1 MHNMHK
7 SNEDEMNRN
16 AFKLFYVLT
25 LIVLVTACSSPE
37 EKAEKYYQKG
47 MALLDSD
54 PEKAKL
60 EFQNALQMKKNMT
73 KAMYGLALVSE
84 RKGDWK
90 ATFGLM
96 SQVVDQNPNHV
107 EALIKTGQIL
117 LAGGKID
124 MALER
129 SNKAL
134 ALDKDNVQALNLQA
148 AVQLKLNNTQ
158 SAIDFANKTL
168 AKDPKNQDAYVILA
182 SERIVAKDDAKAV
195 EYLDKALA
203 INEKSLPIQLL
214 RIKALENQSKKEDA
228 EKSFEKVVKLFPN
241 DAFSRKSYAQYL
253 MKYNRKD
260 DAEKQMRAIAQ
271 SSPKSLQAKLDVVN
285 FLIATKGIQAG
296 QLELESLVKNDPS
309 NYDLSFSLVNLYQVL
324 KNSEG
329 EDKLLEKIANT
340 AGNGPEGLKA
350 RALKAGKLV
359 RLGKKEEARKIVN
372 EILAIDQRNEPALT
386 LKAGFEIE
394 AKNYDAAIV
403 DLRTILRDNPDFSK
417 AALMLAWA
425 HESSG
430 SEELADEQY
439 LKAFVS
445 SKYKSEFGMPYHAF
459 LMRHKHPER
468 AEKILEQMAE
478 SNPKD
483 ATALRALAQVKI
495 QKGDYVAAQNLADQA
510 KQLGGNNTLSDQI
523 LGAIAAEQKDVEGTL
538 AAFKRAYAENP
549 KDSQPIMAIVRT
561 YVQAGRMDEAITFVN
576 SVIKDNPT
584 NLDAKLMLGQIYIN
598 KADYSKANTIFSEVI
613 QSAPNNPIGYQQLA
627 ASQQASKQYAEAEK
641 TVASGLQAAP
651 NDFGLKLIQAG
662 VFEMNHK
669 IEEAIKVYDEVIKA
683 RPDSEVVANNLAS
696 LLTDYRQ
703 DAASF
708 KRAYEISKPF
718 KDSQIPQFLDTFGW
732 AAFKAGKNDE
742 AEVAL
747 KAAVTKLPESAVF
760 HYHLAKIYI
769 ANGNTLGAKQSLQ
782 NAIKYSEKGPFADK
796 DAALALLKTL

>member
-1 MHNMHK
+1 MSHYIY
-7 SNEDEMNRN
+7 
-16 AFKLFYVLT
+16 KLFYILT
-25 LIVLVTACSSPE
+25 LVAFISACSSPE

-47 MALLDSD
+47 MELLKTD

-96 SQVVDQNPNHV
+96 SKVVEQDPNHI

-148 AVQLKLNNTQ
+148 AVQLKLNNAQ
-158 SAIDFANKTL
+158 GAIDYANKTL
-168 AKDPKNQDAYVILA
+168 LKDANNQDAFVILA
-182 SERIVAKDDAKAV
+182 SERIAAKDDAKAV

-203 INEKSLPIQLL
+203 INEKVLPIQLL
-214 RIKALENQSKKEDA
+214 RIKALENQSKQADA
-228 EKSFEKVVKLFPN
+228 EKSFENVVKLFPN

-253 MKYNRKD
+253 MKYNRVD
-260 DAEKQMRAIAQ
+260 DAEKQMRAIVQ
-271 SSPKSLQAKLDVVN
+271 NSPKSMQAKLDVVN

-296 QLELESLVKNDPS
+296 QKELETLVKNEPK

-324 KNSEG
+324 KNSDG
-329 EDKLLEKIANT
+329 EDKLLDSIAKE
-340 AGNGPEGLKA
+340 AGESPEGLKA
-350 RALKAGKLV
+350 RAFKAGKLA
-359 RLGKKEEARKIVN
+359 RLGKKEEAKKIV
-372 EILAIDQRNEPALT
+372 EEVLAIDKRNEPALT
-386 LKAGFEIE
+386 LKAGFEID

-417 AALMLAWA
+417 ASLMLAYA

-439 LKAFVS
+439 LKAFVT
-445 SKYKSEFGMPYHAF
+445 SKFKSEFGIPYHAF

-468 AEKILEQMAE
+468 AEKVLEQMADA
-478 SNPKD
+478 NPKD
-483 ATALRALAQVKI
+483 AVALRNLAQVKI
-495 QKGDYVAAQNLADQA
+495 QKGDYIGAQKLADQA

-523 LGAIAAEQKDVEGTL
+523 LGAIAAGQKDVEGTL

-549 KDSQPIMAIVRT
+549 KDTQPIIAIVRT
-561 YVQAGRMDEAITFVN
+561 YVQAGRVDEAIAFANT
-576 SVIKDNPT
+576 VIKDNPT
-584 NLDAKLMLGQIYIN
+584 NLDAKLMLGQIYL
-598 KADYSKANTIFSEVI
+598 SKSNYQQANVIFSEVI
-613 QSAPNNPIGYQQLA
+613 QAAPNNPVAYQQLA
-627 ASQQASKQYAEAEK
+627 ASQQANKQFADAEK
-641 TVASGLQAAP
+641 TILNGLSAVP

-669 IEEAIKVYDEVIKA
+669 IDEAIKVYDELIKV

-703 DAASF
+703 DDASF
-708 KRAYEISKPF
+708 KRAYEVSKPF

-732 AAFKAGKNDE
+732 AAHKAGKNDE
-742 AEVAL
+742 AEVSL
-747 KAAVTKLPESAVF
+747 KAAVAKLPDAAVF
-760 HYHLAKIYI
+760 HYHLAKVYA
-769 ANGNTLGAKQSLQ
+769 ANGNTLSAKQSLQ
-782 NAIKYSEKGPFADK
+782 NAIKLSENAPFAEK

>member
-1 MHNMHK
+1 
-7 SNEDEMNRN
+7 MNRSIC
-16 AFKLFYVLT
+16 KLFYILT
-25 LIVLVTACSSPE
+25 LVAFISACSSPE

-47 MALLDSD
+47 MELLKSD
-54 PEKAKL
+54 PDKAKL
-60 EFQNALQMKKNMT
+60 EFQNALQIKKNMT

-96 SQVVDQNPNHV
+96 TQVVEQDPNHI

-124 MALER
+124 LALER

-148 AVQLKLNNTQ
+148 AVQLKLNNAKG
-158 SAIDFANKTL
+158 AIEYANKTL
-168 AKDPKNQDAYVILA
+168 LKDANNQDAFVILA
-182 SERIVAKDDAKAV
+182 SERIAAKDDEKAV

-214 RIKALENQSKKEDA
+214 RIKVLENQRKQAEA
-228 EKSFEKVVKLFPN
+228 EKSFEKVVKLFP
-241 DAFSRKSYAQYL
+241 DDSFSRKSFAQYL
-253 MKYNRKD
+253 MKYNRVD
-260 DAEKQMRAIAQ
+260 DAEKQMRAIVQ
-271 SSPKSLQAKLDVVN
+271 NSPTSMQAKLDLVN
-285 FLIATKGIQAG
+285 FLIATQGIQVG
-296 QLELESLVKNDPS
+296 QKELEKLVKNDPK

-324 KNSEG
+324 KNSDG
-329 EDKLLEKIANT
+329 EDKLLESIAKE
-340 AGNGPEGLKA
+340 AGKSPEGLKA
-350 RALKAGKLV
+350 RSFTAGKLA
-359 RLGKKEEARKIVN
+359 RLGKKEEAKKIV
-372 EILAIDQRNEPALT
+372 EEVLAIDSRNETALT
-386 LKAGFEIE
+386 LKAGFEID

-417 AALMLAWA
+417 ASLMLAWA

-445 SKYKSEFGMPYHAF
+445 SKFKSEFGMPYHAF

-468 AEKILEQMAE
+468 AEKLLEQMADA
-478 SNPKD
+478 NPKD
-483 ATALRALAQVKI
+483 ATVLRNLAQVKI
-495 QKGDYVAAQNLADQA
+495 QKGDYVGAQKLADQA
-510 KQLGGNNTLSDQI
+510 KQLGVKNTLSDQI
-523 LGAIAAEQKDVEGTL
+523 LGAIAAGQKDVESTL
-538 AAFKRAYAENP
+538 AAFKRAYVENP
-549 KDSQPIMAIVRT
+549 KDTQPIIAIVRT
-561 YVQAGRMDEAITFVN
+561 YVQAGRLEEAIAFVN
-576 SVIKDNPT
+576 RVVKDNPS
-584 NLDAKLMLGQIYIN
+584 NLDAKLMLGQIYMN
-598 KADYSKANTIFSEVI
+598 KSNYQQANVIFSEVI
-613 QSAPNNPIGYQQLA
+613 QASPKNPVAYQQLA
-627 ASQQASKQYAEAEK
+627 ASQQANKQFAEAEK
-641 TVASGLQAAP
+641 TILNGLAAVP

-669 IEEAIKVYDEVIKA
+669 IEEAIKVYDELIKL

-703 DAASF
+703 DNASF

-742 AEVAL
+742 AEVSL
-747 KAAVTKLPESAVF
+747 KAAVAKFPNAAIF
-760 HYHLAKIYI
+760 HYHLAKVYK
-769 ANGNTLGAKQSLQ
+769 ANGNTLSAKQSLQ
-782 NAIKYSEKGPFADK
+782 KAIKLSENTPFAEK